1 MAVSAELTPEQI
13 RAVVRRIQSG
23 AGLSAAPTLRHL
35 LEHTV
40 ELTLNGHAEEIKE
53 STLAIEVFGRKTSFD
68 PRSDPIVRVQA
79 RKLRDR
85 LAAWYETEG
94 AQDDVVIEYVRG
106 SYVPRFSLRGDKPRH
121 QRSVAVLPFTNLS
134 DTTALDY
141 LCDGVAEEI
150 RYVLSRV
157 HGIRVVAHASSSSL
171 RKRTEDIQAIGTL
184 LNADF
189 LVRGTVRS
197 SGPVLRITA
206 ELIAAEDG
214 FLVWAERW
222 ERAEGDVFPVHD
234 EIAAAVSAALRS
246 QMSPAVRSGAA
257 THDREA
263 HDLYLK
269 GRFYWNQ
276 RTEHGFRRAIEHF
289 DAALARDPA
298 FARVYAALADTW
310 SLMAAHHLAKPSS
323 CLGRAKECAV
333 EAVRLDPGLAAAHSA
348 RAVTLLFYDRKPQEA
363 ERAWKQALRLDPNY
377 AYAWHG
383 LAVFGSFVW
392 RRLEEALTAIGEARR
407 LEPLSAPIACDV
419 GFTLYANGEYEE
431 AIKACHAAMDLHPS
445 FSRTY
450 VCLARAHAAL
460 GHYEASVETCI
471 LGRPLFTGRAFLG
484 QLLATQAFSYGR
496 LGRSDDALS
505 ILHELE
511 RDSAEHFVALMDMA
525 VIYTGMGNAALAID
539 SLERANAAGEYWC
552 IATPTEPLLH
562 SLHSEP
568 RFRDLAARIFE
579 PVTPLCR

>member
-1 MAVSAELTPEQI
+1 MAVSAELTPDLI
-13 RAVVRRIQSG
+13 RAAVRRIQSG
-23 AGLSAAPTLRHL
+23 AGLSAAPTLRQL

-40 ELTLNGHAEEIKE
+40 ELTLNGQAAEIKE

-68 PRSDPIVRVQA
+68 ARSDPIVRVQA

-85 LAAWYETEG
+85 LAAWYETQG

-106 SYVPRFSLRGDKPRH
+106 SYVPKFSLRGDRQRQ

-134 DTTALDY
+134 ETTGLDY

-171 RKRTEDIQAIGTL
+171 KRRTEDVQAIGTL
-184 LNADF
+184 LKADF

-197 SGPVLRITA
+197 SGSMHRITA

-222 ERAEGDVFPVHD
+222 ERPGSDIFPVHD

-246 QMSPAVRSGAA
+246 QMAPSVSRGAA

-276 RTEHGFRRAIEHF
+276 RTEHGFRRAIEHYE
-289 DAALARDPA
+289 AALARDPG

-310 SLMAAHHLAKPSS
+310 SLMAAHHLEKPSI
-323 CLGRAKECAV
+323 CVARAKDCAV

-348 RAVTLLFYDRKPQEA
+348 LAVTLLFYDRKPRAAEQEFR
-363 ERAWKQALRLDPNY
+363 RAIELDPQY

-383 LAVFGSFVW
+383 FSVFGCFAGSTDLDA
-392 RRLEEALTAIGEARR
+392 RAAIYQARR
-407 LEPLSAPIACDV
+407 LEPLSAAIACDV
-419 GFTLYANGEYEE
+419 GFTLYATGAFAE
-431 AIKACHAAMDLHPS
+431 AIAACHDALDLHPA

-450 VCLARAHAAL
+450 VCLARSLAAM
-460 GHYEASVETCI
+460 GQYERACEVCVKA
-471 LGRPLFTGRAFLG
+471 RPLFTGRAFLG
-484 QLLATQAFSYGR
+484 QLLATHGWACGR
-496 LGRSDDALS
+496 MGESREART
-505 ILHELE
+505 ILRRLE
-511 RDSAEHFVALMDMA
+511 ADSNHHFVAKFDLALIHAGLADS
-525 VIYTGMGNAALAID
+525 ALAID
-539 SLERANAAGEYWC
+539 LLEQASHDREVWA
-552 IATPTEPLLH
+552 ISIPTEPLL
-562 SLHSEP
+562 SVLHTDP
-568 RFRDLAARIFE
+568 RYKRLVGQIFNNE
-579 PVTPLCR
+579 DR